1 MTITKT
7 LSSISTAT
15 LMKRLR
21 KVCIKPVADRRCN
34 CRDKQGRLKKLYASP
49 SEAADTA
56 STRMD
61 VTQKWLK
68 IYECPEKLG
77 WHITSNIFQ
86 W

>member
-7 LSSISTAT
+7 LTSTSSST

-21 KVCIKPVADRRCN
+21 KVCVKAVPNRRCS
-34 CRDKQGRLKKLYASP
+34 CRDKQGHLKKLYGSY

-61 VTQKWLK
+61 VTRKGLK

-77 WHITSNIFQ
+77 WHITSRVG
-86 W
+86 